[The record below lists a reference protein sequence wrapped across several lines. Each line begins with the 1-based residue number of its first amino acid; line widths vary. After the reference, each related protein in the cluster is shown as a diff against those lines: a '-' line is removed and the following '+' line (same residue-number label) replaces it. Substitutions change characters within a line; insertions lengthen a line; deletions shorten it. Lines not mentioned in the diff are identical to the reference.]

1 MLKIEY
7 YSEVHR
13 WEIKENRH
21 FLGRTSISVVY
32 ISIGESSGRLLSVHY
47 QFVTFVIMTHHRIIS
62 SPLQGFTDYRFR
74 NALHKYFGGVD
85 IFYAPYIR
93 LNGRMIIKPGYQK
106 DLQIKNNN
114 TLNVIPQ
121 VMTNSAE
128 EFLFVAGYVQ
138 SLGYKELNWN
148 LGCPYPMVTNKC
160 LGSGLISD
168 PSRIDAILDQVHSKS
183 DIIVSMKMR
192 MGYDVATE
200 ILDVFPV
207 LAKYPIKNIGIHARI
222 GKQLYVG
229 GVDLDAFR
237 RCVESTD
244 QKLYFNGDIT
254 SVARFREMAELFPM
268 IDHWMI
274 GRGLIADPFLPSMI
288 KEDKLEYPENRIEK
302 FSKFHDRLFTE
313 YSEKLTGD
321 KAIIRKM
328 LSYWEYF
335 AQRFDQTERIIKKI
349 KKTKSIEAYDQVI
362 YDIFQEQGT
371 SAIYS

>member
-1 MLKIEY
+1 MSCTI
-7 YSEVHR
+7 V
-13 WEIKENRH
+13 
-21 FLGRTSISVVY
+21 
-32 ISIGESSGRLLSVHY
+32 
-47 QFVTFVIMTHHRIIS
+47 S

-74 NALHKYFGGVD
+74 NALHQYFGGVD
-85 IFYAPYIR
+85 IYYAPYIR
-93 LNGRMIIKPGYQK
+93 LGGKMIIKPGYQK
-106 DLQIKNNN
+106 DLQVKNNARM
-114 TLNVIPQ
+114 NVIPQ

-128 EFLFVAGYVQ
+128 EFIFVSEYVQ
-138 SLGYKELNWN
+138 SLGYIELNWN

-168 PSRIDAILDQVHSKS
+168 PDRIDAILDQVHSKS
-183 DIIVSMKMR
+183 DITVSMKMR
-192 MGYDVATE
+192 MGYDHAAE

-229 GVDLDAFR
+229 GVDLDSFR

-254 SVARFREMAELFPM
+254 SVERYREMAELFPM
-268 IDHWMI
+268 INHWMI

-288 KEDKLEYPENRIEK
+288 KEDTVDYPEDRIER
-302 FSKFHDRLFTE
+302 FSKFHDRLFIE

-321 KAIIRKM
+321 KGIIRKM

-335 AQRFDQTERIIKKI
+335 AQRFDNTDQVIKKI
-349 KKTKSIEAYDQVI
+349 KKCKTIEAYDKVI
-362 YDIFQEQGT
+362 SELFEQERSKEYT
-371 SAIYS
+371 Y